1 MKLRIL
7 NFVIVL
13 TLTFLFCLAMDQIKL
28 PYYETV
34 HRLSTY
40 KTLSF
45 TLISEECDRNLA
57 ALFLVLSIVLSILES
72 TANKEGEKRIWV
84 SIAFELIS
92 LLFFALN
99 YLLFSLLSFAIFV
112 LTYLKLKNE
121 LWNFLN
127 FCFLFFII
135 VEGLSAVRW
144 ITYPIFYSSMYS
156 DITWTFSKLDS
167 FFFYSFNATLG
178 SYTILLF
185 IFSFPISILPFV
197 SIKLQGRKIL
207 VTVHKIKKEASNV
220 KIFSNEKFAL
230 IFSFFILLYLSYYA
244 YFPSLN
250 PEGKFVSVDLVHYK
264 EWLEKFKALG
274 FNEYGFSYLLQ
285 KTGGGRATVVL
296 LIYLVNVFLQ
306 DTAEAVKFSYFL
318 ASYFLVLSTF
328 LSLKALTKNKALAT
342 ISVYFSTF
350 SIQTV
355 VGFYAGYL
363 ANWIAIS
370 LLLLSLASFSLAFKE
385 RKYFFVSILF
395 STLALFS
402 HPWSWTIVI
411 LAVILLFPLNFF
423 LSKLNLRRPYSK
435 EESLLVGSFFLVNL
449 ILDALKQYFLNSL
462 SGAYADYSITKST
475 FLISNIFILGR
486 NLNFLTQV
494 FVGGYTTNVLVLL
507 ISVIGVAQLLKYEDS
522 FFDVLF
528 LILPIVA
535 APFIFVDAGIQSR
548 LIYFLP
554 LNVYSTLGF
563 YELLKKLGEK
573 SSGRAFV
580 LVLLLLLN
588 YSFRSVADLV

>member
-13 TLTFLFCLAMDQIKL
+13 TLTFLFCLAIDQIKL

-45 TLISEECDRNLA
+45 TLISEEYDRNLA

-72 TANKEGEKRIWV
+72 TVNKEGEKRILA
-84 SIAFELIS
+84 SIAFELTS

-99 YLLFSLLSFAIFV
+99 YLLFSFLSFAIFV

-127 FCFLFFII
+127 FCFLFFIL

-156 DITWTFSKLDS
+156 GITWTFSKLDS
-167 FFFYSFNATLG
+167 FFFYSFNATFG

-185 IFSFPISILPFV
+185 IFSFPISILPFI

-207 VTVHKIKKEASNV
+207 VTMHKIKKEASNV

-230 IFSFFILLYLSYYA
+230 IFSFFVLLYLSYYA

-250 PEGKFVSVDLVHYK
+250 PEGKFVSVDLVNYK
-264 EWLEKFKALG
+264 EYLEKFKALG

-285 KTGGGRATVVL
+285 KTGGRTTAVL
-296 LIYLVNVFLQ
+296 LTYLVNVFLQ
-306 DTAEAVKFSYFL
+306 DTAEAVKFSYFFT
-318 ASYFLVLSTF
+318 SYFLVLSTF

-355 VGFYAGYL
+355 VGLYAGYL

-370 LLLLSLASFSLAFKE
+370 LLLLSLVSFSLAFKE

-395 STLALFS
+395 SALALFS

-423 LSKLNLRRPYSK
+423 LSKLNLRRHYSK

-475 FLISNIFILGR
+475 FLVSNIFILGR

-494 FVGGYTTNVLVLL
+494 FVGGYTTNVLVFL
-507 ISVIGVAQLLKYEDS
+507 ISVLGVAQLLKYEDS

-528 LILPIVA
+528 IVLPIVA
-535 APFIFVDAGIQSR
+535 APFIFVDATTQSR

-588 YSFRSVADLV
+588 YSFRSVANLV